1 MPNDEFSLPPQEKNR
16 YLAYIL
22 KKIIKPDDSFEKEVS
37 IIILT
42 IKLNDL
48 EDKRDNQVSFRRT
61 GNQVS

>member
-16 YLAYIL
+16 NLASIL